1 MTQKEA
7 PLDPF
12 IFLIFTLMS
21 GRGMLT
27 GFGMA
32 VWQLVTREAKEM
44 SIPSAVHSVD

>member
-12 IFLIFTLMS
+12 IFSIFTLMS

-32 VWQLVTREAKEM
+32 EWQLVTREAKEM
-44 SIPSAVHSVD
+44 SILSAAHLVD